1 MQRADSLEKTLM
13 LGKYGGR
20 RRWGWQMRWLDS
32 ITHSMDM
39 TFNKLWEMVKK
50 REACCAAVHRVP
62 KNCTQ
67 LSDWTTKSLSSTP
80 WVQPSGTLLGQTPPL
95 YPLLSLFSEYLDSN
109 IWCIFSKF
117 FLETSTKWKKL
128 TTWWSRAHV
137 LQTSWCLRVDILTPV
152 TPPSSFT
159 LNQSEHYAW
168 ADHRPCDLLPYLA
181 F

>member
-1 MQRADSLEKTLM
+1 MLKLQYFCRLIQRADSSEKTLM

-39 TFNKLWEMVKK
+39 SFNKLWEMVKK
-50 REACCAAVHRVP
+50 REACCAAVHMVP

-67 LSDWTTKSLSSTP
+67 LSDWTTKSLSSMP

-117 FLETSTKWKKL
+117 FFRNFHQMEEISYLMITSTCPAELLVPKGWYINPCN
-128 TTWWSRAHV
+128 TTLFPHHQPVRALCMSWS
-137 LQTSWCLRVDILTPV
+137 
-152 TPPSSFT
+152 
-159 LNQSEHYAW
+159 
-168 ADHRPCDLLPYLA
+168 
-181 F
+181 